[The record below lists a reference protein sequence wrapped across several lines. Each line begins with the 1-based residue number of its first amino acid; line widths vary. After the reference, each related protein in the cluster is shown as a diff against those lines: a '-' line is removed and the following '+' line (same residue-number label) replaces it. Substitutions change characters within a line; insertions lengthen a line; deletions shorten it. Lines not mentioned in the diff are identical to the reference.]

1 MKRCRQFIDGE
12 FVDPRNGRWLDDIAP
27 GTGKACAEVAA
38 GDGADVDAA
47 VGAATRAQE
56 SWAATPARER
66 ARVLRAIGDGIEA
79 RGEELARVES
89 EDCGKPISLARRMDV
104 PRSAENLRFF
114 AGAIEHWA
122 SECHDMDGAA
132 LNYTLRRPTGVAG
145 LISPWNLPLYLF
157 TWKIA
162 PALAA
167 GCAAVGKPSEL
178 TPRTATML
186 CEIARDAGL
195 PKGVLNVVHG
205 RGAEAGA
212 ALVEHAGVTSVS
224 FTGGTGTGRGIAG
237 VCANSFKKVSLE
249 MGGKN
254 PNLVFADADMDE
266 AVETSVRAAFTNSG
280 QICLCGSRVFVER
293 SVYEPFVARFVERAK
308 RLKIGD
314 PSEPSTEVGAVI
326 SKEHMEKV
334 LAFVDGARAEG
345 GNVTLGGSRA
355 TLSGRCANGFFVKP
369 TVITGLGPQCR
380 VMQEEVFGPVVTIS
394 PFDGDDEAVALANG
408 VKYGLASMV
417 WTRDLSRAHR
427 VAAQI
432 EAGIVWVNCWMVRDL
447 RTPFGG
453 MKESGVG
460 REGGWEALR
469 FFTEPRNVCVK
480 LK

>member
-1 MKRCRQFIDGE
+1 MGNVAPAIGE
-12 FVDPRNGRWLDDIAP
+12 VCG
-27 GTGKACAEVAA
+27 EVAA
-38 GDGADVDAA
+38 GDGADVGAA
-47 VGAATRAQE
+47 VEGATRAQRAWGE
-56 SWAATPARER
+56 TSAGER
-66 ARVLRAIGDGIEA
+66 ARLLRAMADGIDA
-79 RGEELARVES
+79 RLEELARAES
-89 EDCGKPISLARRMDV
+89 EDCGKPIALARRVDI
-104 PRSAENLRFF
+104 PRSSANLRFF

-132 LNYTLRRPTGVAG
+132 LNYTLRRPLGVAG

-167 GCAAVGKPSEL
+167 GCAVVGKPSEM

-186 CEIARDAGL
+186 CEIAREAGL
-195 PKGVLNVVHG
+195 PRGVLNVVHG

-212 ALVEHAGVTSVS
+212 ALVGHAGVKGVS
-224 FTGGTGTGRGIAG
+224 FTGGTGTGRVIAG
-237 VCANSFKKVSLE
+237 VCAQSFKKVSLE

-254 PNLVFADADMDE
+254 PNVVFADADMDE

-293 SVYEPFVARFVERAK
+293 SAYGEFVKRFVERAK

-314 PSEPSTEVGAVI
+314 PAEEGTEIGAVI
-326 SKEHMEKV
+326 SKAHMEKV
-334 LAFVDGARAEG
+334 LGFVESAREDGGKVE
-345 GNVTLGGSRA
+345 LGGGRG
-355 TLSGRCANGFFVKP
+355 TVGGRCAKGFFVEP
-369 TVITGLGPQCR
+369 TVITGVGAQCR

-394 PFDGDDEAVALANG
+394 PFEGEDEAIGLANG
-408 VKYGLASMV
+408 VRYGLASMV
-417 WTRDLSRAHR
+417 WTSDLTRAHR
-427 VAAQI
+427 VAGRI

-453 MKESGVG
+453 VKESGVG

-469 FFTEPRNVCVK
+469 FFTEPKNVCVR